1 MPSTQARVQGNA
13 RAAGARER
21 AQFDGARGAPGRER
35 PRAALLPI
43 FRCSDVPLS
52 WATGRNIGIS
62 TPWPIRGGALGSPG
76 PDSCPHGPRRAKLSA
91 SDRNIALR
99 MRSAWRYGA
108 IHGEAAPD
116 YGTTSSRRFPTAAR
130 QCSHP
135 QLGANAPRVRHQSG
149 ISMPGELAATACG
162 KARAQAAMRPP
173 ESWRADTRRLVR
185 LGSDA
190 SSPATPPRNRNSGA
204 RTTNVP
210 TYRRDQGPQVGT
222 HDTDKNPSNTTR
234 QRLGANLTMHVQQRS
249 KSESRETATMC
260 VYNR

>member
-1 MPSTQARVQGNA
+1 MA
-13 RAAGARER
+13 RAEPPVGNTHARPCCR
-21 AQFDGARGAPGRER
+21 Y
-35 PRAALLPI
+35 
-43 FRCSDVPLS
+43 SDVPIS

-135 QLGANAPRVRHQSG
+135 PLGANAPRVRHQSG

-173 ESWRADTRRLVR
+173 SPGGLTRAAWCGLAVTRARVQHLQEIGIAAPEQR
-185 LGSDA
+185 M
-190 SSPATPPRNRNSGA
+190 SPLIEEIKGPRSAHTTPTKARQTPPGSASG
-204 RTTNVP
+204 P
-210 TYRRDQGPQVGT
+210 I
-222 HDTDKNPSNTTR
+222 
-234 QRLGANLTMHVQQRS
+234 
-249 KSESRETATMC
+249 
-260 VYNR
+260 